1 MRCLMSDSV
10 AFRDGDHKGPLS
22 DLRLKTLFPVDDNP
36 DLRVIVVICFYTK
49 SSISYFRF
57 IFNASIQK
65 DEKYTLNKT
74 RILDLLNFD
83 CQLEKVKNTFYIN
96 L

>member
-57 IFNASIQK
+57 KFRFSASIQK
-65 DEKYTLNKT
+65 DEKYIQNKT
-74 RILDLLNFD
+74 RI
-83 CQLEKVKNTFYIN
+83 
-96 L
+96 